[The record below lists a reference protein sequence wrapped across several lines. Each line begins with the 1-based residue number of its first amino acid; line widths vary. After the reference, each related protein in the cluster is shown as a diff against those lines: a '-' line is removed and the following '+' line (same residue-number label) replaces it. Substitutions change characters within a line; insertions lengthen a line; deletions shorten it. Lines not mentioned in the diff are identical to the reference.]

1 MLGKKGVGPKLKP
14 MMGDTLSHIIERFY
28 PVTFQRQ
35 EVSRQYLSTKKN
47 SISKVVVRSTRY
59 FQTQFSDSE
68 QDPGPIQGYCEHGDE
83 SSIKEGMYS
92 SVECQLSYNRGF
104 S

>member
-1 MLGKKGVGPKLKP
+1 MFPNTIFCRKCGL
-14 MMGDTLSHIIERFY
+14 
-28 PVTFQRQ
+28 
-35 EVSRQYLSTKKN
+35 
-47 SISKVVVRSTRY
+47 
-59 FQTQFSDSE
+59 FSADSE